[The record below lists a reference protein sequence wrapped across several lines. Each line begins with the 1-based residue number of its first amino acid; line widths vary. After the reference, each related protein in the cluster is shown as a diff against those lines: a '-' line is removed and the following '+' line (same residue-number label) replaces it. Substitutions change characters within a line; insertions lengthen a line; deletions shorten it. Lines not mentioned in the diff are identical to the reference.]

1 MDLSYIRSLGNFD
14 HYIQQD
20 KCSNEGFQLYCT
32 CQMYRYLHSHMDWE
46 NMEISH
52 RDHQSNRLSIYMKKY
67 LWQGSA
73 RNDRRLIIEPFF
85 ILFLLWELSE

>member
-1 MDLSYIRSLGNFD
+1 MDLSYILSLGNFD

-32 CQMYRYLHSHMDWE
+32 CQMYRYLRFHMGLE

-52 RDHQSNRLSIYMKKY
+52 RDHQSNRLYIYTKKY

-73 RNDRRLIIEPFF
+73 RNDRTPRLIIEPLF
-85 ILFLLWELSE
+85 IRFLP